1 MEYRPYFY
9 QEYAEQFIL
18 DNPEAGLLLDMGM
31 GKTVVSL
38 TAADKLLNDYF
49 AVRKVLVIAPL
60 KPAKETWLP
69 EIKKWDHLQYLTA
82 SLVIGSKQSRV
93 AALEQDAD
101 IYIINRE
108 NVAWLTN
115 ELSSIGNAWDFD
127 MVVIDELSSFKSSK
141 SQRFKAL
148 KKYITLSKRVVGL
161 TGTPAPN
168 GLIDL
173 WSQIYLLD
181 GGERLGRTVS
191 GYRERY
197 FLPDKRNQTT
207 IFSYKPKEESEK
219 AIYDKISDIC
229 VSMSAEDWLEMPE
242 RIDTVQHIKLSDK
255 ELKLYEEF
263 EKEQYLE
270 FINGQVTAAT
280 AAALTNKLLQFS
292 NGAMYLDDGS
302 YKVTSDKKLEALAEI
317 VDTSQGQPIL
327 CFYSYR
333 HDCERIL
340 RKFKGAKKLESADDI
355 RDWNDG
361 KIPLLLAHPAGA
373 GHGLNLQTGG
383 NIIVWFGLTWSLE
396 LYQQANARLYRQGQK
411 NSVIIHHLVTD
422 GTVDKRVLDSLQ
434 GKREVQDELLESLK
448 EKYGV

>member
-127 MVVIDELSSFKSSK
+127 MVVFDELSSFKSSK
-141 SQRFKAL
+141 SQRYKAL

-181 GGERLGRTVS
+181 SGERLGRTVS

-292 NGAMYLDDGS
+292 NGAKYLAAGS

-422 GTVDKRVLDSLQ
+422 GTVDKHVLDSLQ

>member
-115 ELSSIGNAWDFD
+115 ELSSIGNAWNFD

>member
-1 MEYRPYFY
+1 MKFKPHKY
-9 QEYAEQFIL
+9 QQIAL
-18 DNPEAGLLLDMGM
+18 DKIISTPRVGLFLDMGL
-31 GKTVVSL
+31 GKTVVTL
-38 TAADKLLNDYF
+38 TAIDELIYNCYEIE
-49 AVRKVLVIAPL
+49 KVLVIAPL
-60 KPAKETWLP
+60 RVAEDTWSR
-69 EIKKWDHLQYLTA
+69 ECEKWDHLRHLR
-82 SLVIGSKQSRV
+82 ISKILGTPSQRRN
-93 AALEQDAD
+93 ALLKDAD

-115 ELSSIGNAWDFD
+115 ELSSIGNAWNFD

-263 EKEQYLE
+263 
-270 FINGQVTAAT
+270 
-280 AAALTNKLLQFS
+280 
-292 NGAMYLDDGS
+292 

>member
-1 MEYRPYFY
+1 M
-9 QEYAEQFIL
+9 L
-18 DNPEAGLLLDMGM
+18 D
-31 GKTVVSL
+31 S
-38 TAADKLLNDYF
+38 
-49 AVRKVLVIAPL
+49 
-60 KPAKETWLP
+60 
-69 EIKKWDHLQYLTA
+69 
-82 SLVIGSKQSRV
+82 
-93 AALEQDAD
+93 
-101 IYIINRE
+101 
-108 NVAWLTN
+108 
-115 ELSSIGNAWDFD
+115 
-127 MVVIDELSSFKSSK
+127 
-141 SQRFKAL
+141 
-148 KKYITLSKRVVGL
+148 
-161 TGTPAPN
+161 
-168 GLIDL
+168 
-173 WSQIYLLD
+173 
-181 GGERLGRTVS
+181 GERLGRTVS

>member
-1 MEYRPYFY
+1 MEYRPYYY

-69 EIKKWDHLQYLTA
+69 EIKKWDHLQHLTT

-181 GGERLGRTVS
+181 SGERLGRTVS